1 MQLKNKRALITGAGK
16 GLGQTIAQRLAGA
29 GMDIAW
35 HCQSSAQQAQQTIEK
50 LSQTH
55 GRSLLVQADLRD
67 PKQVETM
74 LEKVHNEL
82 GPIDVLVNNAAVF
95 LPTPLEQFDEAVW
108 KQIFEVNVFAPASLS
123 RKIGVQMKS
132 RGAGKIINILDITAE
147 RPFASHAAYCAS
159 KAALASLTKSWAKA
173 LAPEVQVNGVAP
185 GIMDWPEFFSEAQRR
200 LYVQHT
206 PLGRTGAY
214 DDVASTVLFLVQEAA
229 FITGQI
235 INVDG
240 GRSL

>member
-16 GLGQTIAQRLAGA
+16 GLGRAIAQRLAGT

-35 HCQSSAQQAQQTIEK
+35 HCQSSAQEAQQAIEQ
-50 LSQTH
+50 LGQTP

-67 PKQVETM
+67 PQQIETM
-74 LEKVHNEL
+74 LEKVHNDL

-95 LPTPLEQFDEAVW
+95 LATPLEKFDEAVW
-108 KQIFEVNVFAPASLS
+108 KQIFEVNVFAPALLS
-123 RKIGVQMKS
+123 RKIGLQMKT

-173 LAPEVQVNGVAP
+173 LAPEVQVNGIAP
-185 GIMDWPEFFSEAQRR
+185 GIMDWPDFFTEAQRR
-200 LYVQHT
+200 LYVEHT
-206 PLGRTGAY
+206 PLGRAGAY
-214 DDVASTVLFLVQEAA
+214 DDVASTVLFLVKEAA

>member
-16 GLGQTIAQRLAGA
+16 GLGRAIAQRLAGT

-35 HCQSSAQQAQQTIEK
+35 HCQSSAQEAQQAIEQ
-50 LSQTH
+50 LGQTP

-67 PKQVETM
+67 PKQIETM
-74 LEKVHNEL
+74 LEKVHNDL
-82 GPIDVLVNNAAVF
+82 GAIDVLVNNAAVF
-95 LPTPLEQFDEAVW
+95 LATPLEKFDEAAW
-108 KQIFEVNVFAPASLS
+108 KQTFEVNVFAPALLS
-123 RKIGVQMKS
+123 RKIGVEMKN

-159 KAALASLTKSWAKA
+159 KAALANLTKSGAKA
-173 LAPEVQVNGVAP
+173 LAPEVQVNGISP